1 MIKMLRFH
9 ASYYIAPHTLY
20 HIARGSFSSYT
31 LDHAEPEL
39 EVQAEQAQTE
49 DLTNLALGSRQ
60 ALLHHSQSLTFVL
73 NLYLYVKNDCAL
85 G

>member
-1 MIKMLRFH
+1 MHHITLH
-9 ASYYIAPHTLY
+9 LTHYIILLVAHLC
-20 HIARGSFSSYT
+20 SYT

-39 EVQAEQAQTE
+39 EVEVEQAQTE
-49 DLTNLALGSRQ
+49 DLTNLALGSRK
-60 ALLHHSQSLTFVL
+60 APLHHTQSLTFVL